1 MLLFEVLR
9 DDPNLGTG
17 SIDATHKWCLPGVVC
32 PHCGSTWGNVGLEYP
47 TVDLSSLPNEKA
59 YRPGPVPLHE
69 FTELREPVVRLMGR
83 SALLLP
89 GTQFGPLL
97 GNAKG
102 RFAAD
107 FAWVNLWTVLATA
120 ESLAWLKE
128 RVPNLSAVRPELKFA
143 GPDQPTLLELQL
155 EPHGELILSPLSSG
169 ADPCSV
175 CGWDPR
181 PLPEKIVIDRSS
193 ITENYHLFRARNFNT
208 LVLATDRFV
217 KAVQDLGLV
226 GLRFK
231 EVTISD

>member
-1 MLLFEVLR
+1 M
-9 DDPNLGTG
+9 
-17 SIDATHKWCLPGVVC
+17 
-32 PHCGSTWGNVGLEYP
+32 
-47 TVDLSSLPNEKA
+47 
-59 YRPGPVPLHE
+59 HE
-69 FTELREPVVRLMGR
+69 FTELCEPLVGLMGR
-83 SALLLP
+83 TALLLP

-97 GNAKG
+97 GNARG

-120 ESLAWLKE
+120 ESLVWLSE
-128 RVPNLSAVRPELKFA
+128 RVPNLSGVTPELRFA

-155 EPHGELILSPLSSG
+155 EPHGELILSPARHD
-169 ADPCSV
+169 ADPCNV

-193 ITENYHLFRARNFNT
+193 ISENYHLFRARNFNT

-217 KAVQDLGLV
+217 KSVEDLGLV

-231 EVTISD
+231 EVTVSD